1 MKLLLVRHGHVD
13 GISPERFR
21 GRRDV
26 PLSPQGVQQA
36 REVAEHIAQWQRAVA
51 VYTSP
56 LQRCTETA
64 SAIAAATGIEVQVL
78 ADLIDL
84 DYGDWQWLTRDDV
97 RNRWPDLI
105 ERWDTA
111 PQLVRFPHGD
121 SLQDLIARIS
131 NVLRMLID
139 RHADDTVVVVG
150 HDSGNRALLLQLLDQ
165 PASSFWRFTQDPCGL
180 SDIEIAGNGAR
191 LIRLNDTSYLRD
203 FRL

>member
-26 PLSPQGVQQA
+26 PLSPQGAQQA
-36 REVAEHIAQWQRAVA
+36 HDVAQHIARRQRPVV

-56 LQRCTETA
+56 LRRCTETA
-64 SAIAAATGIEVQVL
+64 AAIAAATAVDVQVL

-97 RNRWPDLI
+97 RRRWPDLL
-105 ERWDTA
+105 ERWAMA

-121 SLQDLIARIS
+121 SLQDLLARVS
-131 NVLRMLID
+131 NVLRMLLERRAGD
-139 RHADDTVVVVG
+139 AVVVVG
-150 HDSGNRALLLQLLDQ
+150 HESSNRALLLQLFDQ

-180 SDIEIAGNGAR
+180 SAIEIASNGAR
-191 LIRLNDTSYLRD
+191 LIRLN
-203 FRL
+203 

>member
-13 GISPERFR
+13 GIRPERFR

-26 PLSPQGVQQA
+26 PLSQQGVQQA
-36 REVAEHIAQWQRAVA
+36 IEVAEHIAQRQRPVA

-56 LQRCTETA
+56 LRRCTETA

-111 PQLVRFPHGD
+111 PHLVRFPHGD
-121 SLQDLIARIS
+121 SFQDLIARIS

-139 RHADDTVVVVG
+139 RHAGDTVVIVG

-203 FRL
+203 LRL

>member
-1 MKLLLVRHGHVD
+1 MRLLLVRHGHVD

-36 REVAEHIAQWQRAVA
+36 LDVAEHIAQRQRPVV

-56 LQRCTETA
+56 LLRCTETA
-64 SAIAAATGIEVQVL
+64 SAIAAATAVDVQVL

-97 RNRWPDLI
+97 RRGWPDLI

-121 SLQDLIARIS
+121 SLQDLIARVS
-131 NVLRMLID
+131 NVLRMLLD
-139 RHADDTVVVVG
+139 RHAGDTVVVVG
-150 HDSGNRALLLQLLDQ
+150 HDSGNRALLLQLFDQ

-180 SDIEIAGNGAR
+180 SDIEIARNGAR

-203 FRL
+203 LRL

>member
-13 GISPERFR
+13 GIRPERFR

-26 PLSPQGVQQA
+26 PLSQQGVQQA
-36 REVAEHIAQWQRAVA
+36 IEVAEHIAQRQRPVA

-56 LQRCTETA
+56 LRRCTETA

-121 SLQDLIARIS
+121 SFQDLIARIS

-139 RHADDTVVVVG
+139 RHAGDTVVIVG

-203 FRL
+203 LRL

>member
-21 GRRDV
+21 GRQDV

-36 REVAEHIAQWQRAVA
+36 RDVAEHIAQGERPVV

-56 LQRCTETA
+56 LRRCTETA
-64 SAIAAATGIEVQVL
+64 SAIAAATAVDVQVL

-97 RNRWPDLI
+97 RRGWPDLI

-121 SLQDLIARIS
+121 SLQDLIARVS
-131 NVLRMLID
+131 NVLRMLLD
-139 RHADDTVVVVG
+139 RHACDTVVVVG
-150 HDSGNRALLLQLLDQ
+150 HDSGNRALLLQLFDQ
-165 PASSFWRFTQDPCGL
+165 PASSFWRFTQHPCGL
-180 SDIEIAGNGAR
+180 SDIQIAANGAR
-191 LIRLNDTSYLRD
+191 LIRLNDTSYLRAL
-203 FRL
+203 RL